1 MKQEQK
7 TEQKTEQRNFIEN
20 SQFLEMIDIEVK
32 KFINNPSYHFIIEKA
47 KKENYFGSLHSKK
60 DSVGLLGYLRMNFG
74 LQIRILTN
82 CSNYFPIDNKFL
94 EFLVIRKWF
103 KNAVLNNKKIYHNL
117 HFEGFDTF
125 NFNSKII
132 NNFLD

>member
-82 CSNYFPIDNKFL
+82 CSNYFPIDKKFL

-103 KNAVLNNKKIYHNL
+103 KNAVLNNNEIYHNL
-117 HFEGFDTF
+117 HFKGFDTF

>member
-7 TEQKTEQRNFIEN
+7 TEQKNFIET

-32 KFINNPSYHFIIEKA
+32 KFINNPSNHFIIEGA

-60 DSVGLLGYLRMNFG
+60 DLIGLLGYLRMNFAM
-74 LQIRILTN
+74 QIRILEN
-82 CSNYFPIDNKFL
+82 CNNPFEIDNKFCQ
-94 EFLVIRKWF
+94 FLRSKWF
-103 KNAVLNNKKIYHNL
+103 KNAVLNNNKISHSL
-117 HFEGFDTF
+117 HFKGFDTF

-132 NNFLD
+132 NYFLD

>member
-1 MKQEQK
+1 MKQQQEQK
-7 TEQKTEQRNFIEN
+7 TEQKNFIEN

-32 KFINNPSYHFIIEKA
+32 KFINNPWNHFIIEKA

-60 DSVGLLGYLRMNFG
+60 DLVGLLGYLRMNFAM
-74 LQIRILTN
+74 QIRILTN
-82 CSNYFPIDNKFL
+82 CSNHFEIDNRFCQFL
-94 EFLVIRKWF
+94 RSKWF
-103 KNAVLNNKKIYHNL
+103 KNAVLKNNEIYHKL
-117 HFEGFDTF
+117 HFIGFSEF

>member
-1 MKQEQK
+1 MKQEQE
-7 TEQKTEQRNFIEN
+7 TEQKNFIEN

-32 KFINNPSYHFIIEKA
+32 KFINNPSNHFIIEKA

-60 DSVGLLGYLRMNFG
+60 DLVGLLGYLRMNFG

-82 CSNYFPIDNKFL
+82 CSNYFPIDTKFL

-103 KNAVLNNKKIYHNL
+103 KKAVLNNNKIYHNL
-117 HFEGFDTF
+117 HFKGFSEF
-125 NFNSKII
+125 NFNSKTI

>member
-1 MKQEQK
+1 MKQQQEQK
-7 TEQKTEQRNFIEN
+7 TKQRNFIEN
-20 SQFLEMIDIEVK
+20 SKFLEMIDVEVR
-32 KFINNPSYHFIIEKA
+32 KFVNNPSKHYIIEKA

-82 CSNYFPIDNKFL
+82 CSNYFPIDKKFL
-94 EFLVIRKWF
+94 KSLVIRKWF
-103 KNAVLNNKKIYHNL
+103 KNQVLINNKISHKL
-117 HFEGFDTF
+117 HFKGFDTF

>member
-7 TEQKTEQRNFIEN
+7 TEQKNFIET

-32 KFINNPSYHFIIEKA
+32 KFINNPSNHFIIEKA

-60 DSVGLLGYLRMNFG
+60 DLVGLLGYLRMNFG

-82 CSNYFPIDNKFL
+82 CNNYFPIDKKFL

-103 KNAVLNNKKIYHNL
+103 KNAVLNNNKISDKL
-117 HFEGFDTF
+117 HFTGFSEF
-125 NFNSKII
+125 NFNSKTI
-132 NNFLD
+132 NYLLD

>member
-1 MKQEQK
+1 MKQEQE
-7 TEQKTEQRNFIEN
+7 TEQKNFIEN

-32 KFINNPSYHFIIEKA
+32 KFINNPSNHFIIEKA

-60 DSVGLLGYLRMNFG
+60 DLVGLLGYLRMNFG

-82 CSNYFPIDNKFL
+82 CSNYFPIDTKFL

-103 KNAVLNNKKIYHNL
+103 KKAVLNNNKISHNL
-117 HFEGFDTF
+117 HFKGFDTF
-125 NFNSKII
+125 NFNSKTI
-132 NNFLD
+132 NNFT

>member
-32 KFINNPSYHFIIEKA
+32 KFINNPSNHFIIEKA

-60 DSVGLLGYLRMNFG
+60 DLIGLLGYLRMNFG

-82 CSNYFPIDNKFL
+82 CSNYFPIDNKFCQ
-94 EFLVIRKWF
+94 FLRSKWF
-103 KNAVLNNKKIYHNL
+103 KNAVLNNNKIYHNL
-117 HFEGFDTF
+117 HFKGFDTF

>member
-7 TEQKTEQRNFIEN
+7 TEQKTEQKNFIEN

-32 KFINNPSYHFIIEKA
+32 KFINNPSNHFIIEKA

-60 DSVGLLGYLRMNFG
+60 DLVGLLGYLRMNFAM
-74 LQIRILTN
+74 QIRILTN
-82 CSNYFPIDNKFL
+82 CSNHFEIDNRFCQFL
-94 EFLVIRKWF
+94 RSKWF
-103 KNAVLNNKKIYHNL
+103 ENAVLNNNKIYHSL
-117 HFEGFDTF
+117 HFKGFSEF
-125 NFNSKII
+125 NFNSKTI